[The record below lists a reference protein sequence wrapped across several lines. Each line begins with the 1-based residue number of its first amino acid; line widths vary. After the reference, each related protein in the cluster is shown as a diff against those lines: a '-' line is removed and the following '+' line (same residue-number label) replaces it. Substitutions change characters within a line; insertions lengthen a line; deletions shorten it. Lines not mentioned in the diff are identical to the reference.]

1 MTAPKIL
8 LSPSSFAAT
17 DSAPLT
23 ELQRHGFEIVN
34 NPYGRK
40 LTEEELRQLLPGVIG
55 TIAGLEPL
63 NRKVLAESNLKVI
76 SRCGIGLDNVDL
88 DAARDLGIQ
97 VFNTP
102 DAPTLAVAELTVGI
116 MLTLPRWIKAMDL
129 ALHEGKW
136 DKRIG
141 MQLQG
146 RTVAIIGFG
155 RIGKKVAELLRPFD
169 VRLLIFDPHIQGPT
183 FCGSLA
189 EALSSADIVSLHAS
203 GNSVILGPK
212 EFDLLKPGAFV
223 LNASRGQLLDEK
235 ALLAALGNGRVAG
248 VWLDTF
254 AVEPY
259 QGPLSSYQQVIMT
272 PHATTYSAQCRLG
285 METEAVKNLLLGLAV
300 NV

>member
-1 MTAPKIL
+1 MTTPKIL
-8 LSPSSFAAT
+8 ISPSTFAAM
-17 DSAPLT
+17 DSAPLA
-23 ELQRHGFEIVN
+23 ELQRHGFEIVR
-34 NPYGRK
+34 NPFGRK
-40 LTEEELRQLLPGVIG
+40 LSEEELLQLLPGVVG

-63 NRKVLAESNLKVI
+63 NRKVLAQSNLKVI

-88 DAARDLGIQ
+88 DAALDLGIQ

-146 RTVAIIGFG
+146 KTVAIIGFG
-155 RIGKKVAELLRPFD
+155 RIGKKVAEFLRPFD
-169 VRLLIFDPHIQGPT
+169 VQLLIFDPHVQEPT
-183 FCGSLA
+183 FCASLE
-189 EALSSADIVSLHAS
+189 EALSVADIVSLHAS
-203 GNSVILGPK
+203 GNAVILGAN
-212 EFDLLKPGAFV
+212 EFALLKPGAFV
-223 LNASRGQLLDEK
+223 LNASRGELIDEK
-235 ALLAALGNGRVAG
+235 ALLDALEDGRVAG
-248 VWLDTF
+248 AWLDTF
-254 AVEPY
+254 PVEPY
-259 QGPLSSYQQVIMT
+259 HGPLVRYPQVIMT

-285 METEAVKNLLLGLAV
+285 MEMEAVRNLLIGMAV

>member
-8 LSPSSFAAT
+8 ISPSTFAAM
-17 DSAPLT
+17 DSTPLT
-23 ELQRHGFEIVN
+23 ELQRHGFEIVR

-40 LTEEELRQLLPGVIG
+40 LTEEELQQLLPGVIG

-63 NRKVLAESNLKVI
+63 NRKVLAESNLKVV

-116 MLTLPRWIKAMDL
+116 MLTLPRWIKAMDQ

-155 RIGKKVAELLRPFD
+155 RIGRKVAELLRPFD
-169 VRLLIFDPHIQGPT
+169 VRLLIFDPHVQDST
-183 FCGSLA
+183 CCGSLA
-189 EALSSADIVSLHAS
+189 EALSAADIVSLHAS
-203 GNSVILGPK
+203 GNAVILGPK
-212 EFDLLKPGAFV
+212 EFDLLKSGAFV
-223 LNASRGQLLDEK
+223 LNASRGELIDEQALLD
-235 ALLAALGNGRVAG
+235 ALENGRVAG
-248 VWLDTF
+248 AWLDTF
-254 AVEPY
+254 PVEPY

-285 METEAVKNLLLGLAV
+285 METEAVKNLLIGLAA
-300 NV
+300 NA